1 MSKFPITT
9 LANGIRVVVQT
20 THSSVCH
27 CGLVIGTGSRDE
39 HPHEYG
45 IAHFIEHTIFKGTK
59 RRSGIQILNRLDEV
73 GGELNA
79 YTTKDE
85 TAIHAAVLTNDLE
98 RAIEL
103 LGDMVFCPTFP
114 ERELIKERDVIL
126 DEINSYKD
134 TPSELIFDDFEER
147 VFSHPA
153 LSHNI
158 LGDAETITTFDG
170 DAARR
175 FMERTYHTDNIV
187 LSVIGNVSEE
197 RVFRLAEKHLG
208 QYAYRPRPAD
218 FRQVAATYNRIVS
231 REARGYNQAHVLI
244 GNIAPSAKDQDRVP
258 LYIMNNMLGGPCMN
272 ARLSVALRE
281 RNGIAYN
288 VESEY
293 TSFADVG
300 LEVIYFGTDADKVNK
315 SISIVMRELK
325 KLRARTMHEGTLK
338 KVKRQIEGQLLMAAE
353 DGESLMLSAA
363 RSVIMY
369 GVAEGLQS
377 SVETIH
383 NVKAEDI
390 QRVATNVFNPDEM
403 SVLVYT

>member
-1 MSKFPITT
+1 
-9 LANGIRVVVQT
+9 
-20 THSSVCH
+20 
-27 CGLVIGTGSRDE
+27 
-39 HPHEYG
+39 
-45 IAHFIEHTIFKGTK
+45 
-59 RRSGIQILNRLDEV
+59 
-73 GGELNA
+73 
-79 YTTKDE
+79 
-85 TAIHAAVLTNDLE
+85 
-98 RAIEL
+98 
-103 LGDMVFCPTFP
+103 
-114 ERELIKERDVIL
+114 
-126 DEINSYKD
+126 
-134 TPSELIFDDFEER
+134 
-147 VFSHPA
+147 
-153 LSHNI
+153 
-158 LGDAETITTFDG
+158 
-170 DAARR
+170 
-175 FMERTYHTDNIV
+175 
-187 LSVIGNVSEE
+187 
-197 RVFRLAEKHLG
+197 
-208 QYAYRPRPAD
+208 
-218 FRQVAATYNRIVS
+218 
-231 REARGYNQAHVLI
+231 
-244 GNIAPSAKDQDRVP
+244 
-258 LYIMNNMLGGPCMN
+258 MNNMLGGPCMN